1 MTPEWDRVV
10 APVSGDVMKKIRTW
24 ASLGLLIVLAGC
36 AAYLYWPLID
46 EWLTAYPPDATEAEL
61 QALSKSP
68 TLARPPSV
76 SSPLGRDEQ
85 ALYTDL
91 LAARPADVLVA
102 TVSTPRAEGLDHAAR
117 WLSAWRLAALIADRT
132 GLRIAEPVIT
142 TRALGANRRA
152 IDEAQVLGLARKI
165 GARWAV
171 TTEVDRRG
179 RTMSVK
185 LAVLELA
192 SNRRTEKVLERLEF
206 DDPNPPE
213 NALLAAL
220 TDVPGM
226 LGVPLRESGAGA
238 AAAPAVPVLPP
249 EAYRMVSEAPS
260 TGAEAA
266 MRLQLLAASMPPGSP
281 QALLF
286 YARSLTATDGV
297 AKPGAQERLAKARA
311 LLHLGRR
318 PAALPLLQDGG
329 AAVNGLKAYAD
340 GDLTGL
346 LAAIPTIQSPLA
358 RLLAALEAEELRSA
372 YNNTEGST
380 ERSAEIAKAYPDY
393 PSLLAMRLTEHEWF
407 SDEIVYEV
415 ALRLQKQGIQFAA
428 LSTEPQR
435 GWIGVIQAWIDY
447 YRFKGMQLFPLA
459 AEIEAQRPALWR
471 RNAASWNE
479 YGFLRHPSPADY
491 FEVLFQA
498 NRMAVYKHAAA
509 PTRKQAIPAR
519 TLELVP
525 MVETAFARDSS
536 LNMIES
542 EALYAVERKEN
553 KGNDNTRKRERAQR
567 LARDAYLWEGGE
579 TAHARHAE
587 DYVWKKTVLSYDD
600 EPPQPVQR
608 KMSRPRDRFEATA
621 AVRAGDVEARLAE
634 HLRRLPYNIFDARVM
649 NEIERAFGEAGRR
662 DDFDRLVAGMPNRF
676 RGSGWSGQYAEKLAR
691 RATPETELALLR
703 AQLDANPDDW
713 RAYPRLARA
722 LLKQGKAADARD
734 LYLGYPPFRGG
745 GDNQVVTGNQAGQAA
760 EQLLDFGD
768 IEQAIPLLEL
778 CAAFRTGSGYSF
790 YCREQIE
797 WLRGNLKA
805 AREWAGTNYRRYQGA
820 GAARRFMFY
829 AFLGGEDA
837 QAWEVFG
844 QAIAES
850 STTEYLDGA
859 AYGSKLRGESPQ
871 QAFERI
877 EAWNPKGSA
886 DYAGAL
892 RDHWV
897 FQILFSDR
905 APSDEAMTLLRRSN
919 QRHGD
924 PSYLAIAAGYVAFQK
939 RAWADLASQW
949 GGLGANLSNASFRS
963 GKSDCYPLPYLVLA
977 HSGLGTD
984 KQIGPLRAQYEARFP
999 DSFEMTLVRAIDAA
1013 NTGDHAQA
1021 ARHLEEAFAIRPTT
1035 DGRPMHVNLM
1045 LLELVEAIYEIHPDE
1060 RYRRFLADKAAR
1072 MAHRTNQAYAHAFVA
1087 LYGEN
1092 VAVRAKAIEEARRLD
1107 RASMHLAA
1115 ALTKNEKQARK

>member
-1 MTPEWDRVV
+1 MERAPAVRIEF
-10 APVSGDVMKKIRTW
+10 PVSGEIMKKIRTW
-24 ASLGLLIVLAGC
+24 AGVGILIALAGG

-46 EWLTAYPPDATEAEL
+46 EWLIEYPPDAMEAEL
-61 QALSKSP
+61 QVLSKSR
-68 TLARPPSV
+68 TVARPPSA

-85 ALYTDL
+85 ALYADVL
-91 LAARPADVLVA
+91 SARPADVLVA
-102 TVSTPRAEGLDHAAR
+102 TVSTPRAEGGLDHAAR
-117 WLSAWRLAALIADRT
+117 WLAAWRLAALIADRT
-132 GLRIAEPVIT
+132 GLRIAEPVTT
-142 TRALGANRRA
+142 TRALGADRRA
-152 IDEAQVLGLARKI
+152 IDEAQALGLARKI

-179 RTMSVK
+179 RTMSIK
-185 LAVLELA
+185 LAVHDLA
-192 SNRRTEKVLERLEF
+192 NNQRTDKVLERLEF
-206 DDPNPPE
+206 DDANPPE
-213 NALLAAL
+213 NVLLAAL
-220 TDVPGM
+220 ADVPGM

-238 AAAPAVPVLPP
+238 ASAPAFPVLPP
-249 EAYRMVSEAPS
+249 EAHRMVSEAS

-266 MRLQLLAASMPPGSP
+266 LRLQLLAASMPPGSS

-297 AKPGAQERLAKARA
+297 AAPGAPERLAKARA

-329 AAVNGLKAYAD
+329 AAASGLKAYAD

-346 LAAIPTIQSPLA
+346 LAAIPGIESSLA

-372 YNNTEGST
+372 YNNTEGSR
-380 ERSAEIAKAYPDY
+380 ERSAEIAKAHPDY
-393 PSLLAMRLTEHEWF
+393 QSLLAMRLTEHEWF

-415 ALRLQKQGIQFAA
+415 ALRLQKQGIQLAA
-428 LSTEPQR
+428 LNTEQS
-435 GWIGVIQAWIDY
+435 GWIGVIKIWIDY

-459 AEIEAQRPALWR
+459 AQIEAQRPALWR
-471 RNAASWNE
+471 SKAASWNE
-479 YGFLRHPSPADY
+479 YGFLHHPSPADY
-491 FEVLFQA
+491 FEVLFAA
-498 NRMAVYKHAAA
+498 NRAAVYKHASA
-509 PTRKQAIPAR
+509 PTRMQGIPAR
-519 TLELVP
+519 TLELVSL
-525 MVETAFARDSS
+525 VETAFARDSS

-553 KGNDNTRKRERAQR
+553 KGDENTRKRERAQR

-587 DYVWKKTVLSYDD
+587 DYVWKKTVLPYDD
-600 EPPQPVQR
+600 EPPRPVQR
-608 KMSRPRDRFEATA
+608 RASRPHDRFEATA

-634 HLRRLPYNIFDARVM
+634 HLRRLPYNIFNARVM
-649 NEIERAFGEAGRR
+649 NEIERAFGEAGHR

-691 RATPETELALLR
+691 RAAPETELALLR
-703 AQLDANPDDW
+703 AQLDASPGDW

-722 LLKQGKAADARD
+722 LLKQGRAADARD
-734 LYLGYPPFRGG
+734 LFLGYPPFRGG
-745 GDNQVVTGNQAGQAA
+745 GDNQVITGNRAGEAA
-760 EQLLDFGD
+760 ELLLDFGD

-778 CAAFRTGSGYSF
+778 CAAFKTGSGYSF

-797 WLRGNLKA
+797 WLRGNLGA
-805 AREWAGTNYRRYQGA
+805 AREWAGTHYRRYQGST
-820 GAARRFMFY
+820 AARRLMFY
-829 AFLGGEDA
+829 AFMTGEDA

-844 QAIAES
+844 QAVAGISALD
-850 STTEYLDGA
+850 YLDA
-859 AYGSKLRGESPQ
+859 AAFGSKLRGESAQ

-877 EAWNPKGSA
+877 NAWNPKGSA

-905 APSDEAMTLLRRSN
+905 SPSEGAMTLLKRSN

-924 PSYLAIAAGYVAFQK
+924 PSYLTIAGGYVAFQK
-939 RAWADLASQW
+939 RDWAGLARQW
-949 GGLGANLSNASFRS
+949 DVLGANLSNASFRS

-977 HSGLGTD
+977 HSRLGTD
-984 KQIGPLRAQYEARFP
+984 KQIAPLRAQYEARFP
-999 DSFEMTLVRAIDAA
+999 DSFELAMVRAIDAA
-1013 NTGDHAQA
+1013 NAGNHAQA
-1021 ARHLEEAFAIRPTT
+1021 ASHLEEAFAIRVATEGHPI
-1035 DGRPMHVNLM
+1035 HINLM
-1045 LLELVEAIYEIHPDE
+1045 LLELAEAIYEIRPDE
-1060 RYRRFLADKAAR
+1060 RYRRFLADKATR
-1072 MAHRTNQAYAHAFVA
+1072 MARRTNQAYAHAFVA

-1092 VAVRAKAIEEARRLD
+1092 AAVRAKATEEARKLD

-1115 ALTKNEKQARK
+1115 ALAKSEKQARK